1 MGSMCTDRY
10 LRTMLGTKKAYC
22 YIDEVLLDLMIHC
35 CYMVNFCD
43 TAVPRQRS
51 GPEVQVKHSFSKV
64 ILNSGMRYQRRKWKG
79 QMNGK
84 TEWWGALYLGL
95 GGQQAVKEHLD
106 KEKAKWSRKDNL
118 KEDHLLEC
126 RPLELS
132 GKNYGTYLMDR
143 KKLKM
148 KAKQI
153 HRWSIVL

>member
-1 MGSMCTDRY
+1 M
-10 LRTMLGTKKAYC
+10 
-22 YIDEVLLDLMIHC
+22 
-35 CYMVNFCD
+35 
-43 TAVPRQRS
+43 
-51 GPEVQVKHSFSKV
+51 
-64 ILNSGMRYQRRKWKG
+64 
-79 QMNGK
+79 
-84 TEWWGALYLGL
+84 
-95 GGQQAVKEHLD
+95 KEHLD